1 MDNRFF
7 NATLLMK
14 VNKSGGYSHT
24 FEIAKE
30 DEKRFE
36 AIAKVSKNIL
46 SKRGDEGQLLT
57 WYWTADV
64 LDCAEHINNEQLYVT
79 KAGNLRVKSVF
90 EAKQKRELTQA
101 QDAEQKLAMFKA
113 LGLSKED
120 VLKHMFGSS
129 IAPTANVAPQ
139 QVAQATPV
147 EEIENIM

>member
-14 VNKSGGYSHT
+14 TSKSGGYNHT

-46 SKRGDEGQLLT
+46 SKRGEEGQLLT

-64 LDCAEHINNEQLYVT
+64 LECAEHVNNEQVYVT

-90 EAKQKRELTQA
+90 ETRQKRELNQA
-101 QDAEQKLAMFKA
+101 QDAQQKLAMFKA
-113 LGLSKED
+113 LGMTKED
-120 VLKHMFGSS
+120 VLKHMLGSS
-129 IAPTANVAPQ
+129 ITPVANVAPQ
-139 QVAQATPV
+139 QVAQPTPV